1 MHFVAAVMTER
12 RKVKYA
18 SEMPIFEIAFL
29 TSVKTGNFL
38 VTLFIFSISRIREK
52 CLLLR
57 NSIFL
62 RAYSGTGSLN
72 RRYKKTADARVEWH
86 GHCMEDIAEIFG

>member
-1 MHFVAAVMTER
+1 MACIKEM

-62 RAYSGTGSLN
+62 RAYSGTGNLN
-72 RRYKKTADARVEWH
+72 GRYKKPADARVEWY
-86 GHCMEDIAEIFG
+86 GHCVKDIAEVFG